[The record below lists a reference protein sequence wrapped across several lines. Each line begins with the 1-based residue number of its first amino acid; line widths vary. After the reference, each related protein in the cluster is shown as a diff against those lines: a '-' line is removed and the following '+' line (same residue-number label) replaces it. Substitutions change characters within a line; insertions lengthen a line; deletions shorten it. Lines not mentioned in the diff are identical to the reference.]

1 MSRRVDDPGL
11 VPHLRH
17 HRRCQVA
24 PASDIADIMQEWF
37 ESEAYDGFNVMPAT
51 LPGGGDD
58 FVDLVVPELR
68 RGLPQ
73 NIKAAPCA
81 KIWA

>member
-1 MSRRVDDPGL
+1 
-11 VPHLRH
+11 
-17 HRRCQVA
+17 
-24 PASDIADIMQEWF
+24 MQEWF

>member
-1 MSRRVDDPGL
+1 MYLTSGITG
-11 VPHLRH
+11 
-17 HRRCQVA
+17 A
-24 PASDIADIMQEWF
+24 AKIGTASDIADIMQEWF